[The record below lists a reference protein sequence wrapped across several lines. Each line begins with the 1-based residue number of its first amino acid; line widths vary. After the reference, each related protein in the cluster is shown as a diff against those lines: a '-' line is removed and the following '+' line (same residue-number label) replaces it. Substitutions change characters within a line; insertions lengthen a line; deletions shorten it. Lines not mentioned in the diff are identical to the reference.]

1 MNVWWKGFGRRSS
14 GAKRIWFWPT
24 LFYPMRSCKKLSQVT
39 NVPELE
45 DAQGLRQLPTI
56 ITVFTIIAIITNII
70 ITLGNIRSAEHFL
83 AFIKR
88 FAEYVKMR
96 LRVQHVVQESPAAFL
111 KDISNSVYIDRKPLR
126 FAYERLH
133 SLLR

>member
-1 MNVWWKGFGRRSS
+1 M
-14 GAKRIWFWPT
+14 
-24 LFYPMRSCKKLSQVT
+24 
-39 NVPELE
+39 
-45 DAQGLRQLPTI
+45 
-56 ITVFTIIAIITNII
+56 
-70 ITLGNIRSAEHFL
+70 LGNIRSAEHFL

-133 SLLR
+133 SLLRWVLKPKAVRKRGSRLYLRLFFRTYRVASAEIEGWKRG